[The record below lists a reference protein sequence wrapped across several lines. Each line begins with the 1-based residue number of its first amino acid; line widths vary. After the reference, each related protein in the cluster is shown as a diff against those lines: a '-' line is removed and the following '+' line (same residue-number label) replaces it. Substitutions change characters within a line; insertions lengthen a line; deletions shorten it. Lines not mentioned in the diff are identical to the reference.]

1 MSATMRKQKAVAA
14 AMADDPP
21 ADEELLMRYREG
33 GDRDAFAQLVRRYE
47 REMFNYLRRFL
58 GSAEMAEDAF
68 QTTFLQVHLKCDQF
82 QSGRRFRPWL
92 YTIATHQAIDHQRRN
107 KRHRLV
113 SLDRSGTGVGE
124 DDLGRLI
131 NLMASNEPGP
141 LKQLHEGERR
151 NWVREQLG
159 ELSEQLRS
167 VVILVYYQG
176 LKYREAAEVLSIPVG
191 TVKSRLHSAILKL
204 NEAWYSQTRESH

>member
-1 MSATMRKQKAVAA
+1 MRKQKAVAV

-47 REMFNYLRRFL
+47 REMFSYLRRFL

-131 NLMASNEPGP
+131 NLMAT
-141 LKQLHEGERR
+141 
-151 NWVREQLG
+151 
-159 ELSEQLRS
+159 
-167 VVILVYYQG
+167 
-176 LKYREAAEVLSIPVG
+176 VLSR
-191 TVKSRLHSAILKL
+191 TVSRA
-204 NEAWYSQTRESH
+204 R